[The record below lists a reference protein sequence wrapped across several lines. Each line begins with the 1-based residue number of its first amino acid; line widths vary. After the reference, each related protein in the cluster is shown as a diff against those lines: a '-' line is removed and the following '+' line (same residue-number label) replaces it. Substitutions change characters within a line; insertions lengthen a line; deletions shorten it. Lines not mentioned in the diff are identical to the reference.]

1 LDLLAKELLMRK
13 SRADRA
19 QLTEGPVKG
28 TLLRLTGPMVAGII
42 GMVMFNLV
50 DTFYVGHLGTLE
62 LAALSFTF
70 PVVLVIASIAMGL
83 GIGTAAVLSR
93 AIGEGDRHKVQR
105 FATDGLLLSALIVT
119 SVAVAGMVTIEPLFR
134 QLGADEAIIPL
145 IRQYMRIWYV
155 GVPFVIIPMVGNNAI
170 RATGDTKTP
179 AAIMGV
185 AVMVNII
192 LDPLLI
198 FGIGPFPRLELAGAA
213 LATVTARAITLTVAL
228 LVLSRR
234 EHMLTF
240 EAPKLKEVL
249 HSWKR
254 ILYIG
259 IPAAGTNIIVPISI
273 GVITRLVSEY
283 GPESVAG
290 FGVASRIEMFALTVV
305 RALGTVIIPF
315 AGQNLGAGKLQR
327 ITHGVRFS
335 QIFAMLWGVVLF
347 IIFLAAAQ
355 PIAGIFNKNP
365 VVVDTTKLYLVIVS
379 ISYGAQGVFFLTTSA
394 LNGLNKPLPAA
405 GISIIR
411 MFVLYIPLALLVSGM
426 FGLRGIFGAATFS
439 NFFTAGIAVLWV
451 NRVLKNIM
459 KSG

>member
-1 LDLLAKELLMRK
+1 MGT
-13 SRADRA
+13 SRAEKA
-19 QLTEGPVKG
+19 LLTEGPVVR

-42 GMVMFNLV
+42 GMVVFNLV
-50 DTFYVGHLGTLE
+50 DTFYVGRLGTLE

-70 PVVLVIASIAMGL
+70 PVVLVIGSLAMGL

-93 AIGEGDRHKVQR
+93 AIGEGDHHKVQR
-105 FATDGLLLSALIVT
+105 FTTDGLLLSALIVT
-119 SVAVAGMVTIEPLFR
+119 SVAVAGVSTIEPLFR
-134 QLGADEAIIPL
+134 QLGADEEIIPL

-185 AVMVNII
+185 AVMVNVI

-213 LATVTARAITLTVAL
+213 LATVTARASTLTVSL

-240 EAPKLKEVL
+240 EAPRLREVVQ
-249 HSWKR
+249 SWKR

-259 IPAAGTNIIVPISI
+259 IPAAGTNIIIPISI

-290 FGVASRIEMFALTVV
+290 FGVASRIEMFAMTLI

-315 AGQNLGAGKLQR
+315 VGQNLGSGKLQR
-327 ITHGVRFS
+327 IIRGVKFS
-335 QIFAMLWGVVLF
+335 RTFALLWGIVLF
-347 IIFLAAAQ
+347 ILFLAAAR
-355 PIAGIFNKNP
+355 PIAGIFNNNP
-365 VVVDTTKLYLVIVS
+365 AVVETTVLYLLIVS
-379 ISYGAQGVFFLTTSA
+379 ISYGAEGVFFLTASVF
-394 LNGLNKPLPAA
+394 NGLNKPLPAA
-405 GISIIR
+405 GLSILR
-411 MFVLYIPLALLVSGM
+411 MFVIYIPLALLVSRM
-426 FGLRGIFGAATFS
+426 FGLRGIFGAAALS
-439 NFFTAGIAVLWV
+439 NLVTAVISILWIS
-451 NRVLKNIM
+451 RTLKNIV
-459 KSG
+459 KSDWEKEAH

>member
-1 LDLLAKELLMRK
+1 MGK
-13 SRADRA
+13 SRADKA
-19 QLTEGPVKG
+19 HLTGGPVVR
-28 TLLRLTGPMVAGII
+28 TLLRLTWPMVAGII
-42 GMVMFNLV
+42 GMVLFNLV
-50 DTFYVGHLGTLE
+50 DTFYVGRLGTLE
-62 LAALSFTF
+62 LAALSYTF
-70 PVVLVIASIAMGL
+70 PVVLVVASLAMGL

-93 AIGEGDRHKVQR
+93 AIGEGDHHKVQR

-119 SVAVAGMVTIEPLFR
+119 SVAVAGVVTIEPLFR

-145 IRQYMRIWYV
+145 VKQYMRIWYV

-179 AAIMGV
+179 AAVMGV

-213 LATVTARAITLTVAL
+213 LATVTARAITLIVSL

-240 EAPKLKEVL
+240 ETPRLREVF

-315 AGQNLGAGKLQR
+315 VGQNLGAGKLQR
-327 ITHGVRFS
+327 ITHGVKFS
-335 QIFAMLWGVVLF
+335 QIFAMLWGIVLF
-347 IIFLAAAQ
+347 ILFLAASR

-365 VVVDTTKLYLVIVS
+365 VVVETIALYLLIVS
-379 ISYGAQGVFFLTTSA
+379 VSYGAQGVYFITTSA
-394 LNGLNKPLPAA
+394 LNGFNKPLPAA

-411 MFVLYIPLALLVSGM
+411 IFVLYIPLALLVSRM
-426 FGLRGIFGAATFS
+426 FALRGIFGAAALS
-439 NFFTAGIAVLWV
+439 NFVTAGIAILWI
-451 NRVLKNIM
+451 RRALKNTK
-459 KSG
+459 KSK